1 MNYNFW
7 PIPSKPFLGKHV
19 AMDNENTR
27 RLFEDMRLRD
37 VALFLQDLSD
47 ELEDNPNETV
57 QGLRVILTDTAKRI
71 GDET

>member
-1 MNYNFW
+1 MET
-7 PIPSKPFLGKHV
+7 KP
-19 AMDNENTR
+19 

-57 QGLRVILTDTAKRI
+57 QSLRVILSDTAKRI
-71 GDET
+71 VDEREV